1 MRLIKKYLTSIY
13 KMKDLNEVDI
23 ILGIK
28 VNKNERVYALC
39 QSHYIV
45 KMLMKLNHLQIKE
58 ASTPFDSS
66 IKILENSGKS
76 IAQLKYASV
85 ISSMMY
91 SIHYILCQI

>member
-1 MRLIKKYLTSIY
+1 
-13 KMKDLNEVDI
+13 
-23 ILGIK
+23 
-28 VNKNERVYALC
+28 
-39 QSHYIV
+39 
-45 KMLMKLNHLQIKE
+45 MLMKLNHLQIKE